1 MITPE
6 RRKELLKGAKS
17 EPETLE
23 ELICKACAYAVAA
36 RVTIADIE
44 RGKFPIPGKSRNIS
58 PAGHAA
64 RTKFIRGE
72 YKMRPML
79 EEELEKM
86 GIGNACHYCMST
98 ENIQNEH
105 LIPRSRGPQSREDDP
120 AVYRM
125 MEDSKNLVFACRDCN
140 GAREKGAKDL
150 MKWMTEKNRFPPVF
164 ILTRY
169 LKWIEEY
176 CEVKGIMEKTLQEI
190 KEEGIRL
197 PFDIDCIPY
206 RSKHYPADPGE
217 LRLRVVVADGAQN

>member
-1 MITPE
+1 M
-6 RRKELLKGAKS
+6 RNWFAK
-17 EPETLE
+17 
-23 ELICKACAYAVAA
+23 AYAYAVVA

-44 RGKFPIPGKSRNIS
+44 RGKFPVPGKSRNIS

-64 RTKFIRGE
+64 RTKFIKGE
-72 YKMRPML
+72 YKIRSML

-105 LIPRSRGPQSREDDP
+105 LIPRSRGPRSREDDSV
-120 AVYRM
+120 VYRM
-125 MEDSKNLVFACRDCN
+125 MEYSRNFILACRNCN
-140 GAREKGAKDL
+140 GAREKGAKEL
-150 MKWMTEKNRFPPVF
+150 MKWMAEKNRFPPVF

-176 CEVKGIMEKTLQEI
+176 CEVKGMMEKSLQEI
-190 KEEGIRL
+190 REQGTRL

-206 RSKHYPADPGE
+206 KSKHYPADPRK
-217 LRLRVVVADGAQN
+217 LRLRAVATDGAQN